1 MKMVGALLVGAAL
14 WLPLCAV
21 GSAHADA
28 AQASYVNQLVVHGIS
43 GTSDQLLNKG
53 YCNVPRTGRQS
64 SAFVG

>member
-43 GTSDQLLNKG
+43 GT
-53 YCNVPRTGRQS
+53 GRQS